1 MSSPLFHPLCGR
13 KCGLSSSL
21 EAEVCVPTECPPCG
35 RWMQLGG
42 RLLWLLFPFRNCH
55 VCESLI
61 IAYWGSRLL
70 PPQQRACCLVFV
82 ISGLFF
88 FPPSTSLVLPHS
100 PSWDCLLLTLV
111 ELGLPGFASHRP
123 RCTPS
128 SELPRSCHPSALA
141 SFPLGPCSFLT
152 CPEAHP
158 FSSGLFLPLRFC
170 RFPPHG
176 SLCLFSC
183 QAPLNPVCTSS

>member
-1 MSSPLFHPLCGR
+1 MEGSADSAA
-13 KCGLSSSL
+13 SL
-21 EAEVCVPTECPPCG
+21 QAGVCVPTECLPCW

-42 RLLWLLFPFRNCH
+42 RLLRLLFPFCNCH

-61 IAYWGSRLL
+61 IASWGSGLL
-70 PPQQRACCLVFV
+70 PQQRACCLVFV

-88 FPPSTSLVLPHS
+88 FPPSVSLVFS
-100 PSWDCLLLTLV
+100 RFPSWDCLLLTLG
-111 ELGLPGFASHRP
+111 ELGLPGLASHRP
-123 RCTPS
+123 RSTLS
-128 SELPRSCHPSALA
+128 SGLPRSFYPSALA

-152 CPEAHP
+152 CCEAHP
-158 FSSGLFLPLRFC
+158 FSSGLFLPLHFC

-183 QAPLNPVCTSS
+183 QAPLSPLCTSS